1 MKKIVTLFTLYYS
14 FFTGCIYP
22 QPVKNF
28 EDISSAENEIGAK
41 ECINFLYA
49 DENSIKL
56 SEFEVKLSLEEKIIE
71 ILKLGRQEFYNK
83 QLYVRDVKEIYA
95 SHFCFIDLN
104 NDQALDVVY
113 NGADGADSD
122 LFIVWINSEGTYKT
136 VVDTDGEIVNVSKKN
151 GKFDFHLF
159 APPYAGEIFGVI
171 KEVQI
176 EGDFSKIEENIIY
189 MMGTYFPKEYNFIA
203 KLETINDDYNLR
215 ISPMIKDLP
224 CEEAPDGIVYCG
236 NQYLKLKKGAHGK
249 AISKFKDDIGRVWWF
264 TLIEDNK
271 EFHLGWLSSRFVKK
285 I

>member
-1 MKKIVTLFTLYYS
+1 MKIIITLFTLYY
-14 FFTGCIYP
+14 FLLTGCTYS

-28 EDISSAENEIGAK
+28 EDISSAENEIRAK

-56 SEFEVKLSLEEKIIE
+56 SDFEVKLSLEKKIIE

-83 QLYVRDVKEIYA
+83 QLYVKDVREIYA
-95 SHFCFIDLN
+95 SHFYFIDLN

-122 LFIVWINSEGTYKT
+122 LFMAWINKEGTYRT
-136 VVDTDGEIVNVSKKN
+136 VVDTDGEIVNISKKN
-151 GKFDFHLF
+151 GKFVFHLF
-159 APPYAGEIFGVI
+159 DPPYAGEIFGAI

-176 EGDFSKIEENIIY
+176 EGELYKIEENIIY
-189 MMGTYFPKEYNFIA
+189 MMGTYFPKEYDFIA
-203 KLETINDDYNLR
+203 KFETINNDYNLR
-215 ISPMIKDLP
+215 ISPMIKNFP
-224 CEEAPDGIVYCG
+224 CDEAPDGLVYCG

-249 AISKFKDDIGRVWWF
+249 AISKFKDETGRVWWF